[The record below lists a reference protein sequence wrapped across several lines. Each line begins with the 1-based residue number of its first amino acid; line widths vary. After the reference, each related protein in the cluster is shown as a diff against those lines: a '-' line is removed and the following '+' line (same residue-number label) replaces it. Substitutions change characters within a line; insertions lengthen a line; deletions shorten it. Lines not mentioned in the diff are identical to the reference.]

1 MANVKK
7 ALEAIRSLTAPD
19 SFLAPEAKTALHEL
33 RMKRASEQGFG
44 DNYYHASQQ
53 DIDEF
58 VPGYSDGLTFLT
70 PDAKFAN
77 EWLGKGKFR
86 GRQGA
91 KDAEDVLY
99 EEMRQWKRDYYDEFA
114 RKEGYKDFDDLYDK
128 APDAPL
134 DELYDNIYKDKAKA
148 FPVEIDD
155 LGKTIY
161 PVRSNVKNTFDPEK
175 DIAVIDDYID
185 SIKGTNKELDRK
197 IFEQGHYL
205 AYENPEVVQHLKDKG
220 YDSVSLRESTIMG
233 NEKKPYTTLAVFDP
247 KNIRS
252 TNAQFLDP
260 TSKKLLASAAGVAAL
275 SEDDTEA
282 GVISKGGKKLIEA
295 WHGTPHSFDKFDIS
309 KIGTGEGAQAY
320 GHGLYSADSRSV
332 GEGYR
337 NALSGKY
344 KYKGVEYP
352 KNNIANATN
361 DKGANEVLAAFAGTN
376 GNIPEAKQVLR
387 DRLKRYKDLDE
398 EIGLGMKNEN
408 IPHMEDGIKRFD
420 QILKDTEIETT
431 GSLYKVEIDATP
443 DELLDWDK
451 PLSEQSDFIQ
461 GKFKEYKKES
471 FEDELEQMQDYFNEH
486 GPSGYGQDRFDR
498 VLDEAVN
505 HGGYGEEF
513 GNSVWDELQD
523 ALPEY
528 NTSRFMQQ
536 AESGSFDPSDTGEQ
550 FYRSIQSDA
559 MGDAGTASD
568 LLDAMNIKGIQ
579 YADGMSRGA
588 EGGTKNYVIF
598 NDKIMKIAKKYGVAP
613 GAVTAGMLATEEKA
627 EASEQYLSDI
637 AGVAKENVLGL
648 AGKGVDYL
656 IDKWDEF
663 NNAAK
668 ENLPP
673 GLFNMLSTDWTG
685 RQIREKPVEARN
697 AILGGTTELLQ
708 DMGYDA
714 QRNEHSKSDAEFG
727 NKIDFIAD
735 LWQANPW
742 TWFDGESK

>member
-1 MANVKK
+1 VANVKK

-275 SEDDTEA
+275 SEDD
-282 GVISKGGKKLIEA
+282 
-295 WHGTPHSFDKFDIS
+295 
-309 KIGTGEGAQAY
+309 
-320 GHGLYSADSRSV
+320 
-332 GEGYR
+332 
-337 NALSGKY
+337 
-344 KYKGVEYP
+344 
-352 KNNIANATN
+352 
-361 DKGANEVLAAFAGTN
+361 
-376 GNIPEAKQVLR
+376 
-387 DRLKRYKDLDE
+387 
-398 EIGLGMKNEN
+398 
-408 IPHMEDGIKRFD
+408 
-420 QILKDTEIETT
+420 
-431 GSLYKVEIDATP
+431 
-443 DELLDWDK
+443 
-451 PLSEQSDFIQ
+451 
-461 GKFKEYKKES
+461 
-471 FEDELEQMQDYFNEH
+471 
-486 GPSGYGQDRFDR
+486 
-498 VLDEAVN
+498 
-505 HGGYGEEF
+505 
-513 GNSVWDELQD
+513 
-523 ALPEY
+523 
-528 NTSRFMQQ
+528 
-536 AESGSFDPSDTGEQ
+536 
-550 FYRSIQSDA
+550 
-559 MGDAGTASD
+559 
-568 LLDAMNIKGIQ
+568 
-579 YADGMSRGA
+579 
-588 EGGTKNYVIF
+588 
-598 NDKIMKIAKKYGVAP
+598 
-613 GAVTAGMLATEEKA
+613 A